1 MSFNTRSP
9 AVKRLLKEAQELKTQ
24 TELYFAQ
31 PLEDNIFEWHFTIR
45 GSIGTDFEGYA
56 VKSIVGELLRACV
69 IGFSSSAP
77 GVLIEFDCCED
88 EIVLDLPSDE
98 GVSVL
103 M

>member
-1 MSFNTRSP
+1 
-9 AVKRLLKEAQELKTQ
+9 
-24 TELYFAQ
+24 
-31 PLEDNIFEWHFTIR
+31 
-45 GSIGTDFEGYA
+45 